1 MQRFK
6 GLGEMNAKQLR
17 EIAMVAEKRRINEL
31 TSPDPLITWR
41 TVQDL
46 LGSKSEPRK
55 KLLESGQYKN
65 VQVKVIDGKVDIKEA
80 LLVDF
85 SSYGYEVVEDR
96 ALTQLQDG
104 LKPVQRYILYVLYL
118 LGFLPNK
125 PHKKVPRVIG
135 DVIGKYHPHGDQ
147 SIYQA
152 RVKMAQDFNYRY
164 PLIDGQGN

>member
-1 MQRFK
+1 MD
-6 GLGEMNAKQLR
+6 AKQLR
-17 EIAMVAEKRRINEL
+17 EVAMIAEKRCVNEL
-31 TSPDPLITWR
+31 TYSDPLAIWK

-46 LGSKSEPRK
+46 MGPKSEPRK
-55 KLLESGQYKN
+55 RLLESGEYKN
-65 VQVKVIDGKVDIKEA
+65 AQSKVTNGKADIRET

-85 SSYGYEVVEDR
+85 SAYGYEVVEDR

-118 LGFLPNK
+118 LNCLPNRAHRK
-125 PHKKVPRVIG
+125 SSKVVG
-135 DVIGKYHPHGDQ
+135 DVIGGYHPHGDQ

-152 RVKMAQDFNYRY
+152 MVKMAQDFNYRY

>member
-1 MQRFK
+1 
-6 GLGEMNAKQLR
+6 MNAKQLR
-17 EIAMVAEKRRINEL
+17 EVAMVAKKRSIKEL
-31 TSPDPLITWR
+31 FDSDPLATWK

-46 LGSKSEPRK
+46 MGPKSEPRK
-55 KLLESGQYKN
+55 KLLESGEYKN
-65 VQVKVIDGKVDIKEA
+65 VQLKSTNGKMDIRET

-118 LGFLPNK
+118 LDSLPNR
-125 PHKKVPRVIG
+125 PHRKSSKIVG
-135 DVIGKYHPHGDQ
+135 DVIGGYHPHGDQ

-152 RVKMAQDFNYRY
+152 MVKMAQDFNYRY